1 MIRAGL
7 RASRFLQGRIMVT
20 TTAVPKTRISG
31 GSFLLESRQPDEV
44 FTPEDFTEQHQLIGQ
59 TAEEFAVNE
68 IVPNIEKIEH
78 KDFSVTRDLL
88 KKAGDLGLSSVE
100 IPEAYGGLEMDKV
113 TAAVIA
119 DHIAKYAGFAT
130 TWGGHTGIGTLP
142 LVYFGNEEQ
151 KKKYLP
157 RLAAG
162 EIVGAYALSESTSG
176 SDALNCRSRAQRSP
190 DGTHYILNG
199 EKMWITNA
207 GFADLY
213 TVFAKVDGEEFSAF
227 LVERNFPG
235 FSVGAEEHKMG
246 IRGSS
251 TCPIIL
257 NDCKVPVEN
266 LLGEIGKGHLI
277 AFNILN
283 IGRFKLGAMCLGGG
297 RVSLENAISYA
308 KQRKAF
314 GKVIADFG
322 LVREKIANMA
332 TLIYVGESLVYRT
345 VALMDAALSEVD
357 KSAAEAAKQTL
368 KAIEEFAVECSIIKV
383 WGSEMIDYVVDETLQ
398 IYAGYGFVEE
408 YPAERAYRDAR
419 INRIFEG
426 TNEINRLI
434 ITGFLLKRAM
444 SGQLPLMPAIKKLMD
459 EVLSGPSAAEEL
471 EGALTEERKL
481 VGQAK
486 KLGLF
491 AAGAA
496 TQKYMQAIQDQQE
509 IMAAIADM
517 TIETYA
523 MESAVLR
530 AQKLFETKGEAVA
543 GLAVAMTRVYL
554 TQAFEKVESAAR
566 KVIAAVADGDM
577 LRTQLAILR
586 RLAKYEPFNTIEL
599 RQQIAQRMI
608 ERGKYTLA

>member
-1 MIRAGL
+1 MA
-7 RASRFLQGRIMVT
+7 T
-20 TTAVPKTRISG
+20 TTAVPQARISG
-31 GSFLLESRQPDEV
+31 GSFLLEDRKPNDV
-44 FTPEDFTEQHQLIGQ
+44 FTPEDFTEQHLLIAQ

-68 IVPNIEKIEH
+68 IVPNIEKMEH
-78 KDFSVTRDLL
+78 KDFSITRDLL
-88 KKAGDLGLSSVE
+88 KKAGELGLSSAE

-142 LVYFGNEEQ
+142 IVYFGTEEQ

-162 EIVGAYALSESTSG
+162 EIVGAYALSEASSG
-176 SDALNCRSRAQRSP
+176 SDALNCRARAELSK
-190 DGTHYILNG
+190 DGKHYVLNG

-207 GFADLY
+207 GFADLF
-213 TVFAKVDGEEFSAF
+213 TVFAKVDGEKFTAF
-227 LVERNFPG
+227 LVEKSFPG

-257 NDCKVPVEN
+257 NDCRVPAEN
-266 LLGEIGKGHLI
+266 MLGEIGKGHVI

-283 IGRFKLGAMCLGGG
+283 VGRFKLGAMCVGGA
-297 RVSLENAISYA
+297 RLSLENAIGYA

-322 LVREKIANMA
+322 LVREKLANMA
-332 TLIYVGESLVYRT
+332 VGVYAGESLVYRT
-345 VALMDAALSEVD
+345 VGMMDAALSEVD
-357 KSAAEAAKQTL
+357 KSGADAAKETR
-368 KAIEEFAVECSIIKV
+368 KAIEEYAVECSIIKV
-383 WGSEMIDYVVDETLQ
+383 WGSEMVGYVVDETVQ
-398 IYAGYGFVEE
+398 IYGGYGFVEE

-444 SGQLPLMPAIKKLMD
+444 AGQLPLMPAIKKLMD
-459 EVLSGPSAAEEL
+459 EVLSGPSIGEDL
-471 EGALTEERKL
+471 EGPLADERKL
-481 VGQAK
+481 VMSAK

-491 AAGAA
+491 VAGAA

-509 IMAAIADM
+509 VMGAIADIV
-517 TIETYA
+517 IETYA

-530 AQKLFETKGEAVA
+530 AQKVADRNGENAA
-543 GLAVAMTRVYL
+543 SLPIAMTRVYL
-554 TQAFEKVESAAR
+554 SQAMEKIEGAAR

-586 RLAKYEPFNTIEL
+586 RLAKHEPFNTIEL
-599 RQQIAQRMI
+599 RRQIAQKVI

>member
-1 MIRAGL
+1 MA
-7 RASRFLQGRIMVT
+7 
-20 TTAVPKTRISG
+20 TTAIPSTKVSG
-31 GSFLLESRQPDEV
+31 GSFLLEERKTDEV

-68 IVPNIEKIEH
+68 ILPNAEKMEH
-78 KDFSVTRDLL
+78 KDFSITRALL
-88 KKAGDLGLSSVE
+88 KKAGELGLSSAE

-142 LVYFGNEEQ
+142 IVYFGTEEQ

-162 EIVGAYALSESTSG
+162 ELVGAYALSEASSG
-176 SDALNCRSRAQRSP
+176 SDALNCRARAQLSP
-190 DGTHYILNG
+190 DGKHYILNG

-207 GFADLY
+207 GFADLF
-213 TVFAKVDGEEFSAF
+213 TVFAKVDGEKFTAF
-227 LVERNFPG
+227 LVEKTFPG

-251 TCPIIL
+251 TCPLIL
-257 NDCKVPVEN
+257 NDCKVPAEN
-266 LLGEIGKGHLI
+266 VLGEIGKGHVI

-283 IGRFKLGAMCLGGG
+283 VGRFKLGAMCVGGA
-297 RVSLENAISYA
+297 RLSLENSIGYA

-314 GKVIADFG
+314 HKVIADFG
-322 LVREKIANMA
+322 LVREKLANMA
-332 TLIYVGESLVYRT
+332 TLVYVGESLVYRT
-345 VALMDAALSEVD
+345 VGMMDVALAEVD
-357 KSAAEAAKQTL
+357 KSSADASKETR
-368 KAIEEFAVECSIIKV
+368 KAIEEYAVECSIIKV
-383 WGSEMIDYVVDETLQ
+383 WGSEMIDYVVDETVQ

-459 EVLSGPSAAEEL
+459 EVLAGPSVGEEL
-471 EGALTEERKL
+471 EGPLAEERKL
-481 VGQAK
+481 VAQAK

-491 AAGAA
+491 VSGAA

-509 IMAAIADM
+509 VMGAIADIV
-517 TIETYA
+517 IETYA

-530 AQKLFETKGEAVA
+530 AQKMVESKGEAA
-543 GLAVAMTRVYL
+543 AALPIAMTRVYL
-554 TQAFEKVESAAR
+554 SQAMDKIDAAA
-566 KVIAAVADGDM
+566 KKIVAAVAEGDM

-586 RLAKYEPFNTIEL
+586 RLAKHEPFNTIEL
-599 RQQIAQRMI
+599 RQQIAQKTI

>member
-1 MIRAGL
+1 MA
-7 RASRFLQGRIMVT
+7 
-20 TTAVPKTRISG
+20 TTAVPKTKISG
-31 GSFLLESRQPDEV
+31 GSFLLDTRTPDEV
-44 FTPEDFTEQHQLIGQ
+44 FTPEDFSEQHQLIGQ
-59 TAEEFAVNE
+59 TTEEFATNE
-68 IVPNIEKIEH
+68 ILPNVEKIEH

-88 KKAGDLGLSSVE
+88 KKAGELGLSSVE

-142 LVYFGNEEQ
+142 IVYFGTEEQ

-162 EIVGAYALSESTSG
+162 EIVGAYALSEASSG
-176 SDALNCRSRAQRSP
+176 SDALNCRARATLSP
-190 DGTHYILNG
+190 DGRHYLLNG

-207 GFADLY
+207 GFADLF
-213 TVFAKVDGEEFSAF
+213 TVFAKIDGEKFTAF
-227 LVERNFPG
+227 LVEKTFPG
-235 FSVGAEEHKMG
+235 FSIGAEEHKMG

-251 TCPIIL
+251 TCPLIL
-257 NDCKVPVEN
+257 TDCQVPVEN
-266 LLGEIGKGHLI
+266 LLGEISKGHII

-283 IGRFKLGAMCLGGG
+283 IGRFKLGAMCVGGA
-297 RVSLENAISYA
+297 RVSLQNAVSYA

-314 GKVIADFG
+314 EKVIADFG

-345 VALMDAALSEVD
+345 VGMMDALLSEID
-357 KSAAEAAKQTL
+357 SASPDAAKETR
-368 KAIEEFAVECSIIKV
+368 KAIEEYAVECSILKV
-383 WGSEMIDYVVDETLQ
+383 WGSEMIDYVVDETVQ
-398 IYAGYGFVEE
+398 IYGGYGFVEE

-444 SGQLPLMPAIKKLMD
+444 SGQLALMPAIKKLMD
-459 EVLSGPSAAEEL
+459 EVLSGPSMSEDL
-471 EGALTEERKL
+471 EGPLAEERKL
-481 VGQAK
+481 VANAK

-491 AAGAA
+491 ASGAA
-496 TQKYMQAIQDQQE
+496 TQKYMQKIQDEQE
-509 IMAAIADM
+509 VMGAIADM
-517 TIETYA
+517 TIEIYA
-523 MESAVLR
+523 MESALLR
-530 AQKLFETKGEAVA
+530 TQKLIAAKGEASA
-543 GLAVAMTRVYL
+543 ALPIAMTRVYL
-554 TQAFEKVESAAR
+554 TEAFEKVEAAA
-566 KVIAAVADGDM
+566 KKIIAAVADGDM

-586 RLAKYEPFNTIEL
+586 RLSKHELFNTIEL
-599 RQQIAQRMI
+599 RQQIAQKTI
-608 ERGKYTLA
+608 ERGKYTLG

>member
-1 MIRAGL
+1 MA
-7 RASRFLQGRIMVT
+7 
-20 TTAVPKTRISG
+20 TTAVPKAKISG
-31 GSFLLESRQPDEV
+31 GSFLLETRSPEEV
-44 FTPEDFTEQHQLIGQ
+44 FTPEDFTEQHQMIGQ

-68 IVPNIEKIEH
+68 IVPNAEKMEH
-78 KDFSVTRDLL
+78 KDFSVSRELL
-88 KKAGDLGLSSVE
+88 RKAGELGLSSVE

-119 DHIAKYAGFAT
+119 DHIAKYAGFAA

-142 LVYFGNEEQ
+142 LVYFGSEEQ

-157 RLAAG
+157 RLASG
-162 EIVGAYALSESTSG
+162 ELVGAYALSEATSG
-176 SDALNCRSRAQRSP
+176 SDALNCRTKAELTS
-190 DGTHYILNG
+190 DGKHYVLNG

-207 GFADLY
+207 GFADLF
-213 TVFAKVDGEEFSAF
+213 TVFAKIDGEKFTAF
-227 LVERNFPG
+227 LVEKDFPG
-235 FSVGAEEHKMG
+235 FSVGAEEHKLG

-257 NDCKVPVEN
+257 NECKVPVDN
-266 LLGEIGKGHLI
+266 VLGEIGKGHLI

-283 IGRFKLGAMCLGGG
+283 IGRFKLGAMCVGGA
-297 RVSLENAISYA
+297 RLSIQNSIAYA

-314 GKVIADFG
+314 NKVIGDFG

-332 TLIYVGESLVYRT
+332 ALIYVGESLVYRT
-345 VALMDAALSEVD
+345 VALMDSALSEVD
-357 KSAAEAAKQTL
+357 KSAADAAKQTL
-368 KAIEEFAVECSIIKV
+368 KAIEEYAVECSIIKV
-383 WGSEMIDYVVDETLQ
+383 WGSEMIDYIVDETLQ

-434 ITGFLLKRAM
+434 ISGFLLKRAM

-459 EVLSGPSAAEEL
+459 EVLSGPSMGDDI
-471 EGALTEERKL
+471 EGSLVEERKL
-481 VGQAK
+481 VAQAK

-496 TQKYMQAIQDQQE
+496 TQKYMMALQDQQE
-509 IMAAIADM
+509 ILGAIADI
-517 TIETYA
+517 TIETFA

-530 AQKLFETKGEAVA
+530 TQKIFENKGEAA
-543 GLAVAMTRVYL
+543 AALPLAMTRVYL
-554 TQAFEKVESAAR
+554 SQAMEKIESAAR
-566 KVIAAVADGDM
+566 KVIAAVAEGDM
-577 LRTQLAILR
+577 LRTQLSILR

>member
-1 MIRAGL
+1 MA
-7 RASRFLQGRIMVT
+7 
-20 TTAVPKTRISG
+20 TTAVPKTKISG
-31 GSFLLESRQPDEV
+31 GAFLLEERQPNEV
-44 FTPEDFTEQHQLIGQ
+44 FTPEDFTEQHTLIAQ

-68 IVPNIEKIEH
+68 ILPNVEKIEH
-78 KDFSVTRDLL
+78 KDFSITRDLL
-88 KKAGDLGLSSVE
+88 KKAGELGLSSAE

-142 LVYFGNEEQ
+142 IVYFGTEEQ

-162 EIVGAYALSESTSG
+162 EIVGAYALSEASSG
-176 SDALNCRSRAQRSP
+176 SDALNCRARATLSP
-190 DGTHYILNG
+190 DGKHYILNG

-207 GFADLY
+207 GFADLF
-213 TVFAKVDGEEFSAF
+213 TVFAKIDGEKFTAF
-227 LVERNFPG
+227 LVEKTFPG
-235 FSVGAEEHKMG
+235 FSIGAEEHKMG

-251 TCPIIL
+251 TCPLIL
-257 NDCKVPVEN
+257 ADCQVPAEN
-266 LLGEIGKGHLI
+266 LLGEIGKGHII

-283 IGRFKLGAMCLGGG
+283 IGRFKLGAMCVGGA
-297 RVSLENAISYA
+297 RVSLENAVGYA

-314 GKVIADFG
+314 EKVIADFG

-332 TLIYVGESLVYRT
+332 TLIYVGEALVYRT
-345 VALMDAALSEVD
+345 VGMMDALLSEID
-357 KSAAEAAKQTL
+357 QASPDAAKETR
-368 KAIEEFAVECSIIKV
+368 KAIEEYAVECSILKV
-383 WGSEMIDYVVDETLQ
+383 WGSEMIDYVVDETVQ
-398 IYAGYGFVEE
+398 IYGGYGFVEE

-444 SGQLPLMPAIKKLMD
+444 SGQLALMPAIKKLMD
-459 EVLSGPSAAEEL
+459 EVLSGPSIGEEV
-471 EGALTEERKL
+471 EGSLAEERKL
-481 VGQAK
+481 VSNAK

-491 AAGAA
+491 ASGSA
-496 TQKYMQAIQDQQE
+496 TQKYMQKIQDEQE
-509 IMAAIADM
+509 VMGAIADM
-517 TIETYA
+517 TIEIYA

-530 AQKLFETKGEAVA
+530 TQKLIATKGETAA
-543 GLAVAMTRVYL
+543 ALPIAMTRVYL
-554 TQAFEKVESAAR
+554 TQAFEKVEAAA
-566 KVIAAVADGDM
+566 KKIVAAVADGDM

-586 RLAKYEPFNTIEL
+586 RLAKHELFNTIEL
-599 RQQIAQRMI
+599 RQQIAQKII
-608 ERGKYTLA
+608 ERGKYTLG

>member
-1 MIRAGL
+1 MA
-7 RASRFLQGRIMVT
+7 
-20 TTAVPKTRISG
+20 TTAVPKTKISG
-31 GSFLLESRQPDEV
+31 GAFLLEERQPNEV
-44 FTPEDFTEQHQLIGQ
+44 FTPEDFTEQHTLIAQ

-68 IVPNIEKIEH
+68 ILPNVERIEH
-78 KDFSVTRDLL
+78 KDFSITRDLL
-88 KKAGDLGLSSVE
+88 KKAGELGLSSAE

-142 LVYFGNEEQ
+142 IVYFGTEEQ

-162 EIVGAYALSESTSG
+162 EIVGAYALSEASSG
-176 SDALNCRSRAQRSP
+176 SDALNCRARATLSP
-190 DGTHYILNG
+190 DGKHYILNG

-207 GFADLY
+207 GFADLF
-213 TVFAKVDGEEFSAF
+213 TVFAKIDGEKFTAF
-227 LVERNFPG
+227 LVEKTFPG
-235 FSVGAEEHKMG
+235 FSIGAEEHKMG

-251 TCPIIL
+251 TCPLIL
-257 NDCKVPVEN
+257 ADCQVPAEN
-266 LLGEIGKGHLI
+266 LLGEIGKGHII

-283 IGRFKLGAMCLGGG
+283 IGRFKLGAMCVGGA
-297 RVSLENAISYA
+297 RVSLENAVGYA

-314 GKVIADFG
+314 EKVIADFG

-332 TLIYVGESLVYRT
+332 TLIYVGEALVYRT
-345 VALMDAALSEVD
+345 VGMMDALLSEID
-357 KSAAEAAKQTL
+357 QASPDAAKETR
-368 KAIEEFAVECSIIKV
+368 KAIEEYAVECSILKV
-383 WGSEMIDYVVDETLQ
+383 WGSEMIDYVVDETVQ
-398 IYAGYGFVEE
+398 IYGGYGFVEE

-444 SGQLPLMPAIKKLMD
+444 SGQLALMPAIKKLMD
-459 EVLSGPSAAEEL
+459 EVLSGPSIGEEV
-471 EGALTEERKL
+471 EGSLAEERKL
-481 VGQAK
+481 VSNAK

-491 AAGAA
+491 ASGSA
-496 TQKYMQAIQDQQE
+496 TQKYMQKIQDEQE
-509 IMAAIADM
+509 VMGAIADM
-517 TIETYA
+517 TIEIYA

-530 AQKLFETKGEAVA
+530 TQKLIATKGETAA
-543 GLAVAMTRVYL
+543 ALPIAMTRVYL
-554 TQAFEKVESAAR
+554 TQAFEKVEADA
-566 KVIAAVADGDM
+566 KKIIAAVADRDM

-586 RLAKYEPFNTIEL
+586 RLAKHELFNTIEL
-599 RQQIAQRMI
+599 RQQIAQKII
-608 ERGKYTLA
+608 ERGKYTLG

>member
-1 MIRAGL
+1 MATIA
-7 RASRFLQGRIMVT
+7 I
-20 TTAVPKTRISG
+20 PKTKILG
-31 GSFLLESRQPDEV
+31 GSFLLEERQTADV
-44 FTPEDFTEQHQLIGQ
+44 FTPEDFTEQHQMIGQ

-68 IVPNIEKIEH
+68 ILPQAEKIEH
-78 KDFSVTRDLL
+78 KDFSITRDLL
-88 KKAGDLGLSSVE
+88 KKAGDLGLSGVE

-113 TAAVIA
+113 TSAVIA

-130 TWGGHTGIGTLP
+130 TWGGHSGIGTLP
-142 LVYFGNEEQ
+142 IVYFGTEEQ

-157 RLAAG
+157 KLAAG
-162 EIVGAYALSESTSG
+162 ETVGAYALSEATSG
-176 SDALNCRSRAQRSP
+176 SDALNCRTRAVLSP
-190 DGTHYILNG
+190 DGKHYILNG

-207 GFADLY
+207 GFADLF
-213 TVFAKVDGEEFSAF
+213 TVFAKIDGEKFSAF
-227 LVERNFPG
+227 LVERTFPG
-235 FSVGAEEHKMG
+235 FSVGNEEHKMG

-266 LLGEIGKGHLI
+266 LLGEIGKGHII

-283 IGRFKLGAMCLGGG
+283 IGRFKLGAMCVGGA
-297 RVSLENAISYA
+297 RVSIENAVGYA

-314 GKVIADFG
+314 GKTIADFG

-345 VALMDAALSEVD
+345 VGMMDDLLSSLD
-357 KSAAEAAKQTL
+357 KASPEAAKEQR
-368 KAIEEFAVECSIIKV
+368 KAIEEYAVECSILKV
-383 WGSEMIDYVVDETLQ
+383 WGSEMIDYVVDESLQ

-444 SGQLPLMPAIKKLMD
+444 SGQLPLLPAIKKLMD
-459 EVLSGPSAAEEL
+459 EVLSGPASGEEI
-471 EGALTEERKL
+471 EGALADERKL
-481 VGQAK
+481 VANAK

-491 AAGAA
+491 VAGAA

-509 IMAAIADM
+509 VMGAIADM
-517 TIETYA
+517 TIEIYA

-530 AQKLFETKGEAVA
+530 AQKIIEHKGEAA
-543 GLAVAMTRVYL
+543 AALPIAMTRVYL
-554 TQAFEKVESAAR
+554 TQAFEKVEAAAK
-566 KVIAAVADGDM
+566 KVIADVAEGDM

-586 RLAKYEPFNTIEL
+586 RLAKHEPFNTIAL
-599 RQQIAQRMI
+599 RQQIAQKTI

>member
-1 MIRAGL
+1 M
-7 RASRFLQGRIMVT
+7 
-20 TTAVPKTRISG
+20 
-31 GSFLLESRQPDEV
+31 
-44 FTPEDFTEQHQLIGQ
+44 
-59 TAEEFAVNE
+59 
-68 IVPNIEKIEH
+68 EH
-78 KDFSVTRDLL
+78 KDFSITRELL
-88 KKAGDLGLSSVE
+88 KKAGELGLSGVE

-119 DHIAKYAGFAT
+119 DRIAKYAGFAT

-142 LVYFGNEEQ
+142 IVYFGTEEQ

-162 EIVGAYALSESTSG
+162 EIVGAYALSEASSG
-176 SDALNCRSRAQRSP
+176 SDALNCRARAALSP
-190 DGTHYILNG
+190 DGKHYILNG

-207 GFADLY
+207 GFADLF
-213 TVFAKVDGEEFSAF
+213 TVFAKVDGEKFTAF
-227 LVERNFPG
+227 LVERTFPG

-257 NDCKVPVEN
+257 NDCRVPVEN
-266 LLGEIGKGHLI
+266 VLGEIGKGHVI

-283 IGRFKLGAMCLGGG
+283 VGRFKLGAMCVGGA
-297 RVSLENAISYA
+297 RSSLDNAIAYA

-314 GKVIADFG
+314 GKVISDFG
-322 LVREKIANMA
+322 LVREKLANMA
-332 TLIYVGESLVYRT
+332 VLTYAGEAMVFRT
-345 VALMDAALSEVD
+345 VGMMDAALGAVD
-357 KSAAEAAKQTL
+357 QSAPDAAKRTF
-368 KAIEEFAVECSIIKV
+368 IVIVEYAVECSIIKV
-383 WGSEMIDYVVDETLQ
+383 WASEMVSYVVDETVQ
-398 IYAGYGFVEE
+398 IYGGYGFVEE

-444 SGQLPLMPAIKKLMD
+444 SGQLALMPAIKQLMD
-459 EVLSGPSAAEEL
+459 EVLSGPALGEEV
-471 EGALTEERKL
+471 EGRLADEQKL
-481 VGQAK
+481 VASAK

-496 TQKYMQAIQDQQE
+496 TQKYMQQIEQQQE
-509 IMAAIADM
+509 IMGAIADM
-517 TIETYA
+517 VIEIYA
-523 MESAVLR
+523 MESALLR
-530 AQKLFETKGEAVA
+530 TLKIADAQGEATSE
-543 GLAVAMTRVYL
+543 LPIAMTRVYL
-554 TQAFEKVESAAR
+554 SQAMERVESAAR
-566 KVIAAVADGDM
+566 KIITAVADGDM

-586 RLAKYEPFNTIEL
+586 RLAKHDPYNTIEL
-599 RQQIAQRMI
+599 RQRVAQTII

>member
-1 MIRAGL
+1 MA
-7 RASRFLQGRIMVT
+7 
-20 TTAVPKTRISG
+20 TTAVPSTKISG
-31 GSFLLESRQPDEV
+31 GSFLLESRRPDEV
-44 FTPEDFTEQHQLIGQ
+44 FTPEDFTEQQQLIGQ
-59 TAEEFAVNE
+59 TAEEFTVNE
-68 IVPNIEKIEH
+68 ILPNVEKMEH
-78 KDFSVTRDLL
+78 KDFSISRDLI
-88 KKAGDLGLSSVE
+88 KKAGELGLTGVE

-119 DHIAKYAGFAT
+119 DHIAQYAGFAT
-130 TWGGHTGIGTLP
+130 TWGAHSGIGMLP
-142 LVYFGNEEQ
+142 IVYFGTEEQ

-157 RLAAG
+157 RLASG
-162 EIVGAYALSESTSG
+162 EMVGAYALSEASSG
-176 SDALNCRSRAQRSP
+176 SDALNCRARAQLSS
-190 DGTHYILNG
+190 DGKHYILNG

-207 GFADLY
+207 GFADLF
-213 TVFAKVDGEEFSAF
+213 TVFAKIDGEKFTAF
-227 LVERNFPG
+227 LVERTFPG
-235 FSVGAEEHKMG
+235 FSVGAEEHKLG

-266 LLGEIGKGHLI
+266 LLGEIAKGHVI

-283 IGRFKLGAMCLGGG
+283 IGRFKLGAMCVGGG
-297 RVSLENAISYA
+297 RVSLESAIGYA

-314 GKVIADFG
+314 NKVIADFG

-332 TLIYVGESLVYRT
+332 ALLFVGESLVYRT
-345 VALMDAALSEVD
+345 VGMMDRALSEVD
-357 KSAAEAAKQTL
+357 KSSVDAIKETR
-368 KAIEEFAVECSIIKV
+368 KAIEEYAVECSIIKV
-383 WGSEMIDYVVDETLQ
+383 WASEMVNYVVDETLQ
-398 IYAGYGFVEE
+398 IYGGYGFVEE

-459 EVLSGPSAAEEL
+459 EVLSGPSAGEDLEGPLAEE
-471 EGALTEERKL
+471 RRL

-509 IMAAIADM
+509 IMGAIADTTM
-517 TIETYA
+517 ETYA

-530 AQKLFETKGEAVA
+530 AQKITEAKGEAA
-543 GLAVAMTRVYL
+543 AALPLAMTRVYL
-554 TQAFEKVESAAR
+554 SQAMEKVESAA
-566 KVIAAVADGDM
+566 KKIIAAVADGDM

-599 RQQIAQRMI
+599 RQQIAQKMI

>member
-1 MIRAGL
+1 MAT
-7 RASRFLQGRIMVT
+7 SV
-20 TTAVPKTRISG
+20 VPSTKISG
-31 GSFLLESRQPDEV
+31 GSFLLDERRPDEV
-44 FTPEDFTEQHQLIGQ
+44 FTPEDFTEQQQLIGQ
-59 TAEEFAVNE
+59 TTEEFALNE
-68 IVPNIEKIEH
+68 IVPNIEKMEH

-88 KKAGDLGLSSVE
+88 KKAGEMGLSSVE

-142 LVYFGNEEQ
+142 IVYFGTEDQ

-157 RLAAG
+157 RLGAG
-162 EIVGAYALSESTSG
+162 EIIGAYALSEASSG
-176 SDALNCRSRAQRSP
+176 SDALNCRARAQLSP
-190 DGTHYILNG
+190 DGKHYILNG

-207 GFADLY
+207 GFADLF
-213 TVFAKVDGEEFSAF
+213 TVFAKVDGEKFTAF
-227 LVERNFPG
+227 LVEKTFPG
-235 FSVGAEEHKMG
+235 FSIGAEEHKMG

-266 LLGEIGKGHLI
+266 VLGDIGKGHVI

-283 IGRFKLGAMCLGGG
+283 VGRFKLGAMCVGGA
-297 RVSLENAISYA
+297 RLSLENATAYA

-322 LVREKIANMA
+322 LVREKLANMA
-332 TLIYVGESLVYRT
+332 TLIYVGEAMVYRT
-345 VALMDAALSEVD
+345 VAMMDTALSEVD
-357 KSAAEAAKQTL
+357 KSAADAARQTL
-368 KAIEEFAVECSIIKV
+368 KAIEEYAVECSIIKV
-383 WGSEMIDYVVDETLQ
+383 WGSEMIDYVVDETVQ
-398 IYAGYGFVEE
+398 IYGGYGFVEE

-444 SGQLPLMPAIKKLMD
+444 SGQLPLMPAIKALMD
-459 EVLSGPSAAEEL
+459 EVLSGPSSSEEVEGPLAEER
-471 EGALTEERKL
+471 TL
-481 VGQAK
+481 VTQAK

-491 AAGAA
+491 AAGSA

-509 IMAAIADM
+509 IMGAIADM
-517 TIETYA
+517 VIGTYA

-530 AQKLFETKGEAVA
+530 AQKIVEKQGEAA
-543 GLAVAMTRVYL
+543 AALPIAMTRVYL
-554 TQAFEKVESAAR
+554 SQAMEKVESAAK

-586 RLAKYEPFNTIEL
+586 RLGKHEPFNTIEL
-599 RQQIAQRMI
+599 CQQIAAKVI

>member
-1 MIRAGL
+1 MA
-7 RASRFLQGRIMVT
+7 T

-31 GSFLLESRQPDEV
+31 GSFLLEERRPDEV
-44 FTPEDFTEQHQLIGQ
+44 FTPEDFSEQHQMIGQ

-68 IVPNIEKIEH
+68 ILPNAEKMEH
-78 KDFSVTRDLL
+78 KDFSISRDLV
-88 KKAGDLGLSSVE
+88 KKAGDLGLSAVE
-100 IPEAYGGLEMDKV
+100 IPEAYGGLELDKV
-113 TAAVIA
+113 SAAVIA

-142 LVYFGNEEQ
+142 LVYFGTDEQ

-157 RLAAG
+157 KLAAG
-162 EIVGAYALSESTSG
+162 EIVGAYALSEASSG
-176 SDALNCRSRAQRSP
+176 SDALNCRARAELSS
-190 DGTHYILNG
+190 DGKHYILNG

-207 GFADLY
+207 GFADLF
-213 TVFAKVDGEEFSAF
+213 TVFAKIDGEKFTAF

-235 FSVGAEEHKMG
+235 FSIGAEEHKLG

-257 NDCKVPVEN
+257 NDCKVPAEN
-266 LLGEIGKGHLI
+266 LLGEIGKGHII

-283 IGRFKLGAMCLGGG
+283 VGRFKLGAMCVGGG
-297 RVSLENAISYA
+297 RVSLQQAIAYA

-314 GKVIADFG
+314 GKVIGDFG

-332 TLIYVGESLVYRT
+332 TLLYVGESLVYRT
-345 VALMDAALSEVD
+345 VGMMDSALGDVD
-357 KSAAEAAKQTL
+357 KSAADASKQTL
-368 KAIEEFAVECSIIKV
+368 KAIEEYAVECSIIKV
-383 WGSEMIDYVVDETLQ
+383 WGSEMIAYVVDETVQ

-444 SGQLPLMPAIKKLMD
+444 SGQLALMPAIKKLMD
-459 EVLSGPSAAEEL
+459 EVLSGPSIGDEM
-471 EGALTEERKL
+471 EGPLAEERKL
-481 VGQAK
+481 VAQAK

-491 AAGAA
+491 AAGSA

-509 IMAAIADM
+509 VMGAIADM

-530 AQKLFETKGEAVA
+530 AQKL
-543 GLAVAMTRVYL
+543 
-554 TQAFEKVESAAR
+554 VENS
-566 KVIAAVADGDM
+566 
-577 LRTQLAILR
+577 
-586 RLAKYEPFNTIEL
+586 
-599 RQQIAQRMI
+599 
-608 ERGKYTLA
+608 

>member
-1 MIRAGL
+1 MA
-7 RASRFLQGRIMVT
+7 T

-31 GSFLLESRQPDEV
+31 GSFLLESRRPDEV
-44 FTPEDFTEQHQLIGQ
+44 FTPEDFTEQHILIGQ

-68 IVPNIEKIEH
+68 IVPNAEKIED
-78 KDFSVTRDLL
+78 KDFSISRDLL
-88 KKAGDLGLSSVE
+88 KKAGDLGLSAVE
-100 IPEAYGGLEMDKV
+100 NPEAYGGLEMDKV
-113 TAAVIA
+113 TAAIIA

-130 TWGGHTGIGTLP
+130 TWGAHSGIGMLP
-142 LVYFGNEEQ
+142 IVYFGTEEQ

-157 RLAAG
+157 RLASG
-162 EIVGAYALSESTSG
+162 EIVGAYCLSEASSG
-176 SDALNCRSRAQRSP
+176 SDALNSRTRAELSS
-190 DGTHYILNG
+190 DGTHYTLNG

-207 GFADLY
+207 GFADLF
-213 TVFAKVDGEEFSAF
+213 TVFAKVDGEKFTAF
-227 LVERNFPG
+227 LVERTFPG
-235 FSVGAEEHKMG
+235 LSIGGEEHKMG

-251 TCPIIL
+251 TCPVIL
-257 NDCKVPVEN
+257 NDCKVPAEN
-266 LLGEIGKGHLI
+266 VLGEIGKGHII

-283 IGRFKLGAMCLGGG
+283 VGRFKLGAMCIGGA
-297 RVSLENAISYA
+297 RVSLENAIAYG

-314 GKVIADFG
+314 NKVISDFG
-322 LVREKIANMA
+322 LVREKLANMA
-332 TLIYVGESLVYRT
+332 TLIYVGEALVYRT
-345 VALMDAALSEVD
+345 VGMMDVALNEVD
-357 KSAAEAAKQTL
+357 KASPDAAKETR
-368 KAIEEFAVECSIIKV
+368 KAIEEYAVECSILKV
-383 WGSEMIDYVVDETLQ
+383 WGSEMIDYVADETVQ
-398 IYAGYGFVEE
+398 IYGGYGFVEE

-459 EVLSGPSAAEEL
+459 EVLSGPSMAEEL
-471 EGALTEERKL
+471 EGALPDERKL

-486 KLGLF
+486 KLALF
-491 AAGAA
+491 ASGAA

-509 IMAAIADM
+509 IMGAIADM
-517 TIETYA
+517 TIEAYA

-530 AQKLFETKGEAVA
+530 AQKIVAAKGEAGA
-543 GLAVAMTRVYL
+543 ALPIAMTRVYL
-554 TQAFEKVESAAR
+554 SQAMEKVESAAR

-586 RLAKYEPFNTIEL
+586 RLAKHEPFNTIEL
-599 RQQIAQRMI
+599 RQQIAQKVI

>member
-1 MIRAGL
+1 MAIA
-7 RASRFLQGRIMVT
+7 
-20 TTAVPKTRISG
+20 AVPKSKISG
-31 GSFLLESRQPDEV
+31 GSFLLEERTPDEV
-44 FTPEDFTEQHQLIGQ
+44 FTPEDFTEQHQLISQ

-68 IVPNIEKIEH
+68 IVPNIEKMEH
-78 KDFSVTRDLL
+78 KDFTIVRQLL
-88 KKAGDLGLSSVE
+88 KKAGELGLSGVE

-142 LVYFGNEEQ
+142 IVYFGTEEQ

-162 EIVGAYALSESTSG
+162 EIVGAYALSEASSG
-176 SDALNCRSRAQRSP
+176 SDALNCRARAELSK
-190 DGTHYILNG
+190 DGKHYILNG

-207 GFADLY
+207 GFADLF
-213 TVFAKVDGEEFSAF
+213 TVFAKVDGEKFTAF
-227 LVERNFPG
+227 LVEKSFSG
-235 FSVGAEEHKMG
+235 FSIGAEEHKMG

-257 NDCKVPVEN
+257 NDCKVPAEN
-266 LLGEIGKGHLI
+266 VLGEIGKGHVI

-283 IGRFKLGAMCLGGG
+283 VGRFKLGAMCVGGA
-297 RVSLENAISYA
+297 RVALENSVAYA

-322 LVREKIANMA
+322 LVREKLANMA
-332 TLIYVGESLVYRT
+332 ALIYVGESLVYRT
-345 VALMDAALSEVD
+345 VGMMDVALNEID
-357 KSAAEAAKQTL
+357 KSAVDAAKETR
-368 KAIEEFAVECSIIKV
+368 KAIEEYAVECSIIKV
-383 WGSEMIDYVVDETLQ
+383 WGSEMVDYVVDETVQ
-398 IYAGYGFVEE
+398 IFGGYGFVEE

-459 EVLSGPSAAEEL
+459 EVLAGPALAEEV
-471 EGALTEERKL
+471 EGPLVEERKL
-481 VGQAK
+481 VTQAK

-509 IMAAIADM
+509 IMGAIADM

-530 AQKLFETKGEAVA
+530 AQKITERNGERAA
-543 GLAVAMTRVYL
+543 SLSVAMTRLYCA
-554 TQAFEKVESAAR
+554 QAMEKIDS
-566 KVIAAVADGDM
+566 
-577 LRTQLAILR
+577 
-586 RLAKYEPFNTIEL
+586 
-599 RQQIAQRMI
+599 
-608 ERGKYTLA
+608 

>member
-1 MIRAGL
+1 MATI
-7 RASRFLQGRIMVT
+7 
-20 TTAVPKTRISG
+20 TAVPKAKISG
-31 GSFLLESRQPDEV
+31 GSFLLESRQPCEI
-44 FTPEDFTEQHQLIGQ
+44 FTPEDFSEQHQLIGQ
-59 TAEEFAVNE
+59 TAEEFAMNE
-68 IVPNIEKIEH
+68 IVPNVEKIEH

-88 KKAGDLGLSSVE
+88 KKAGELGLSSVE
-100 IPEAYGGLEMDKV
+100 IPESYGGLEMDKV

-142 LVYFGNEEQ
+142 IVYFGTEEQ
-151 KKKYLP
+151 KNKYLP

-176 SDALNCRSRAQRSP
+176 SDALNCRTRAVLSP
-190 DGTHYILNG
+190 DGKHYILNG

-213 TVFAKVDGEEFSAF
+213 TVFAKIDGEKFSAF
-227 LVERNFPG
+227 LVERTFPG

-257 NDCKVPVEN
+257 NDCKVPAEN

-283 IGRFKLGAMCLGGG
+283 IGRFKLGAMCVGGG
-297 RVSLENAISYA
+297 RVSVENSIAYA

-332 TLIYVGESLVYRT
+332 TLLYVGESLVYRT
-345 VALMDAALSEVD
+345 VGMMDAALSEVD
-357 KSAAEAAKQTL
+357 KSAADAARQTL
-368 KAIEEFAVECSIIKV
+368 KAIEEYAVECSIIKV
-383 WGSEMIDYVVDETLQ
+383 WGSEMIDYIVDETMQ
-398 IYAGYGFVEE
+398 IHAGYGFVEE

-459 EVLSGPSAAEEL
+459 EVLSGPSMSEDTEGPLAEEH
-471 EGALTEERKL
+471 KL
-481 VGQAK
+481 VAQAK

-491 AAGAA
+491 AAGSA

-509 IMAAIADM
+509 IMGAIADM

-523 MESAVLR
+523 METAVLR
-530 AQKLFETKGEAVA
+530 AQKIAESKGESAA
-543 GLAVAMTRVYL
+543 ALPTAMTRVYL
-554 TQAFEKVESAAR
+554 TQAMEKVESAAR

>member
-1 MIRAGL
+1 MA
-7 RASRFLQGRIMVT
+7 T
-20 TTAVPKTRISG
+20 TTAIPKTRISG
-31 GSFLLESRQPDEV
+31 GSFLLETRNPEEV
-44 FTPEDFTEQHQLIGQ
+44 FTPEDFNQQQQLIGQ
-59 TAEEFAVNE
+59 TAEEFTVNE
-68 IVPNIEKIEH
+68 ILPNIEKMEH
-78 KDFSVTRDLL
+78 KDFSISRNLL
-88 KKAGDLGLSSVE
+88 KKAGELGLSGVE

-119 DHIAKYAGFAT
+119 DHIAQYAGFAT
-130 TWGGHTGIGTLP
+130 TWGAHSGIGLLP
-142 LVYFGNEEQ
+142 LVYFGTEEQ
-151 KKKYLP
+151 KQKYLP

-162 EIVGAYALSESTSG
+162 DLVGAYALSEASSG
-176 SDALNCRSRAQRSP
+176 SDALNCRARAQLTP
-190 DGTHYILNG
+190 DGKHYILNG

-207 GFADLY
+207 GFADLF
-213 TVFAKVDGEEFSAF
+213 TVFAKIDGEKFTAF

-235 FSVGAEEHKMG
+235 FSIGGEEHKLG

-257 NDCKVPVEN
+257 NDCKVPAEN
-266 LLGEIGKGHLI
+266 LLGDIGKGHII

-283 IGRFKLGAMCLGGG
+283 IGRFKLGAMCVGGG
-297 RVSLENAISYA
+297 RVSLESAIGYA

-314 GKVIADFG
+314 NKVISDFG

-332 TLIYVGESLVYRT
+332 ALIYVGESLVYRT
-345 VALMDAALSEVD
+345 VGMMDNALAEVD
-357 KSAAEAAKQTL
+357 KSGADAMKETR
-368 KAIEEFAVECSIIKV
+368 KAIEEYAVECSIIKV
-383 WGSEMIDYVVDETLQ
+383 WASEMVDYVVDESLQ
-398 IYAGYGFVEE
+398 IYGGYGFVEE

-459 EVLSGPSAAEEL
+459 EVLSGPSVGEDL
-471 EGALTEERKL
+471 EGPLAEERKL

-509 IMAAIADM
+509 IMGAIADM

-530 AQKLFETKGEAVA
+530 AQKIAATKGEAA
-543 GLAVAMTRVYL
+543 AALPIAMTRVYL
-554 TQAFEKVESAAR
+554 SQAFEKVESAAK

-577 LRTQLAILR
+577 MRTQLAILR
-586 RLAKYEPFNTIEL
+586 RLSKYEPFNTIEL
-599 RQQIAQRMI
+599 RQQIAQKVI

>member
-1 MIRAGL
+1 MATI
-7 RASRFLQGRIMVT
+7 
-20 TTAVPKTRISG
+20 TAVPKTRIAG
-31 GSFLLESRQPDEV
+31 GSFLLESRRPDEV
-44 FTPEDFTEQHQLIGQ
+44 FTPEDFTEQQRLIGQ
-59 TAEEFAVNE
+59 TAEEFTVNE
-68 IVPNIEKIEH
+68 ILPNVEKMEH
-78 KDFSVTRDLL
+78 KDFSVSRDLL
-88 KKAGDLGLSSVE
+88 KKAGDLGLSGVE

-119 DHIAKYAGFAT
+119 DHIAQYAGFAT
-130 TWGGHTGIGTLP
+130 TWGAHSGIGMLP
-142 LVYFGNEEQ
+142 LVYFGTEEQ

-162 EIVGAYALSESTSG
+162 EIVGAYALSEASSG
-176 SDALNCRSRAQRSP
+176 SDALNCRARAQLSS
-190 DGTHYILNG
+190 DGKHYILNG

-207 GFADLY
+207 GFADLF
-213 TVFAKVDGEEFSAF
+213 TVFAKIDGEKFTAF
-227 LVERNFPG
+227 LVEKTFPG
-235 FSVGAEEHKMG
+235 FSIGGEEHKLG

-266 LLGEIGKGHLI
+266 LLGDIGKGHII

-283 IGRFKLGAMCLGGG
+283 IGRFKLGAMCVGGG
-297 RVSLENAISYA
+297 RVSLAHAITYA

-332 TLIYVGESLVYRT
+332 TLIYVGEAAVYRT
-345 VALMDAALSEVD
+345 VGMMDGALNEVD
-357 KSAAEAAKQTL
+357 KSGAEAMKETR
-368 KAIEEFAVECSIIKV
+368 KAIEEYAVECSILKV
-383 WGSEMIDYVVDETLQ
+383 WASEMVDYVVDETLQ
-398 IYAGYGFVEE
+398 IYGGYGFVEE

-459 EVLSGPSAAEEL
+459 EVLSGPSMSEEL
-471 EGALTEERKL
+471 EGPLAEERKL

-509 IMAAIADM
+509 IMGAIADM

-530 AQKLFETKGEAVA
+530 AQKIAETKGEAA
-543 GLAVAMTRVYL
+543 AALPIAMTRVYL
-554 TQAFEKVESAAR
+554 SQAMEKVESAAR
-566 KVIAAVADGDM
+566 KVIAAVAEGDM
-577 LRTQLAILR
+577 LRTQIAILR
-586 RLAKYEPFNTIEL
+586 RLAKHEPFNTIEL
-599 RQQIAQRMI
+599 RQQIAQTVI
-608 ERGKYTLA
+608 ERGKYAIS

>member
-1 MIRAGL
+1 MAIA
-7 RASRFLQGRIMVT
+7 
-20 TTAVPKTRISG
+20 AVPKSKISG
-31 GSFLLESRQPDEV
+31 GSFLLEERQTADV
-44 FTPEDFTEQHQLIGQ
+44 FTPEDFTEQHQMIGQ
-59 TAEEFAVNE
+59 TTEEFAVKE
-68 IVPNIEKIEH
+68 ILPQAENIEH
-78 KDFSVTRDLL
+78 KDFSVTRDLI
-88 KKAGDLGLSSVE
+88 KNAGDLGLTGVE

-142 LVYFGNEEQ
+142 LVYFGTEEQ

-162 EIVGAYALSESTSG
+162 EIVGAYALSEASSG
-176 SDALNCRSRAQRSP
+176 SDALNCRARAELSK
-190 DGTHYILNG
+190 DGKHYVLNG

-207 GFADLY
+207 GFADLF
-213 TVFAKVDGEEFSAF
+213 TVFAKVEGEKFTAF
-227 LVERNFPG
+227 LVERTFPG

-257 NDCKVPVEN
+257 NDCQVPAEN

-283 IGRFKLGAMCLGGG
+283 IGRFKLGAMCVGGA
-297 RVSLENAISYA
+297 RASLDNAIGYA

-322 LVREKIANMA
+322 LVREKLANMA
-332 TLIYVGESLVYRT
+332 ALIYVGESLVYRT
-345 VALMDAALSEVD
+345 VGMMDVALNEID
-357 KSAAEAAKQTL
+357 KSAVDAAKETR
-368 KAIEEFAVECSIIKV
+368 KAIEEYAVECSIIKV
-383 WGSEMIDYVVDETLQ
+383 WGSEMVDYVVDETVQ
-398 IYAGYGFVEE
+398 IFGGYGFVEE

-459 EVLSGPSAAEEL
+459 EVLAGPALAEEV
-471 EGALTEERKL
+471 EGPLVEERKL
-481 VGQAK
+481 VTQAK

-509 IMAAIADM
+509 IMGAIADM

-530 AQKLFETKGEAVA
+530 AQKITERNGE
-543 GLAVAMTRVYL
+543 R
-554 TQAFEKVESAAR
+554 AAS
-566 KVIAAVADGDM
+566 
-577 LRTQLAILR
+577 L
-586 RLAKYEPFNTIEL
+586 
-599 RQQIAQRMI
+599 
-608 ERGKYTLA
+608 

>member
-1 MIRAGL
+1 MA
-7 RASRFLQGRIMVT
+7 T
-20 TTAVPKTRISG
+20 TTAVPQTKISG
-31 GSFLLESRQPDEV
+31 GGFLLEERKPDDV

-68 IVPNIEKIEH
+68 IVPNIEKMEH
-78 KDFSVTRDLL
+78 KDFSITRELL
-88 KKAGDLGLSSVE
+88 KKAGELGLSSAE

-142 LVYFGNEEQ
+142 IVYFGTEEQ

-157 RLAAG
+157 RLGAG
-162 EIVGAYALSESTSG
+162 EIVGAYALSEASSG
-176 SDALNCRSRAQRSP
+176 SDALNCRARAELSK
-190 DGTHYILNG
+190 DGKHYILNG

-207 GFADLY
+207 GFADLF
-213 TVFAKVDGEEFSAF
+213 TVFAKVDGEKFTAF
-227 LVERNFPG
+227 LIEKSFPG

-257 NDCKVPVEN
+257 SDCKVPAEN
-266 LLGEIGKGHLI
+266 MLGEIGKGHVI

-283 IGRFKLGAMCLGGG
+283 VGRFKLGAMCVGGA
-297 RVSLENAISYA
+297 RLSLENAVGYA

-322 LVREKIANMA
+322 LVREKLANMA
-332 TLIYVGESLVYRT
+332 VGIYTGEAMVYRT
-345 VALMDAALSEVD
+345 VGMMDVALAEVD
-357 KSAAEAAKQTL
+357 KSRTDAAKETR
-368 KAIEEFAVECSIIKV
+368 KAIEEYAVECSIIKV
-383 WGSEMIDYVVDETLQ
+383 WGSEMVDYVVDETVQ
-398 IYAGYGFVEE
+398 IYGGYGFVEE

-459 EVLSGPSAAEEL
+459 EVLSGPSLSEEI
-471 EGALTEERKL
+471 EGPLAEERKL
-481 VGQAK
+481 VMSAK

-491 AAGAA
+491 VAGSA
-496 TQKYMQAIQDQQE
+496 TQKYMQTIQDQQE
-509 IMAAIADM
+509 VMGAIADM
-517 TIETYA
+517 VIETYA

-530 AQKLFETKGEAVA
+530 AQKVVGQKGEAA
-543 GLAVAMTRVYL
+543 ASLPIAMTRVYL
-554 TQAFEKVESAAR
+554 SQAMEKIEAAAK
-566 KVIAAVADGDM
+566 KVISAVAEGDM

-586 RLAKYEPFNTIEL
+586 RLAKHEPFNTIEL
-599 RQQIAQRMI
+599 RQQIAQKVI

>member
-1 MIRAGL
+1 MA
-7 RASRFLQGRIMVT
+7 
-20 TTAVPKTRISG
+20 TTAVPQTRISG
-31 GSFLLESRQPDEV
+31 GSFLLEERKPDEV
-44 FTPEDFTEQHQLIGQ
+44 FTPEDFTEQHLLIAQ

-68 IVPNIEKIEH
+68 IVPNIEKMEH
-78 KDFSVTRDLL
+78 KDFSITRDLL
-88 KKAGDLGLSSVE
+88 KKAGELGLSSAE

-142 LVYFGNEEQ
+142 IVYFGTEDQ
-151 KKKYLP
+151 KKKYLT

-162 EIVGAYALSESTSG
+162 EIVGAYALSEASSG
-176 SDALNCRSRAQRSP
+176 SDALNCRTRAELSK
-190 DGTHYILNG
+190 DGKHYILNG

-207 GFADLY
+207 GFADLF
-213 TVFAKVDGEEFSAF
+213 TVFAKVDGEKFTAF
-227 LVERNFPG
+227 LVEKSFPG

-257 NDCKVPVEN
+257 SDCNVPAEN
-266 LLGEIGKGHLI
+266 MLGEIGKGHVI

-283 IGRFKLGAMCLGGG
+283 IGRFKLGAMCVGGG
-297 RVSLENAISYA
+297 RVSLESAVAYA
-308 KQRKAF
+308 RQRKAF
-314 GKVIADFG
+314 GKTIGDFG

-345 VALMDAALSEVD
+345 VGMMDALLSEID
-357 KSAAEAAKQTL
+357 SASPDASKQQR
-368 KAIEEFAVECSIIKV
+368 KAIEEYAVECSILKV
-383 WGSEMIDYVVDETLQ
+383 WGSEMIDYVVDETVQ

-459 EVLSGPSAAEEL
+459 EVLSGPSLGEEL
-471 EGALTEERKL
+471 EGPLSEERKL
-481 VGQAK
+481 VTSAK

-491 AAGAA
+491 VAGAA
-496 TQKYMQAIQDQQE
+496 TQKYMQTIQDQQE
-509 IMAAIADM
+509 VMGAIADIV
-517 TIETYA
+517 IETYA

-530 AQKLFETKGEAVA
+530 AQKIAERNGENAA
-543 GLAVAMTRVYL
+543 SLSIAMTRVYL
-554 TQAFEKVESAAR
+554 SQAMEKIEAAAR

-599 RQQIAQRMI
+599 RQQIAQKMI

>member
-1 MIRAGL
+1 MA
-7 RASRFLQGRIMVT
+7 T
-20 TTAVPKTRISG
+20 TTAVPQTRISG
-31 GSFLLESRQPDEV
+31 GSFLLEERKPDEV
-44 FTPEDFTEQHQLIGQ
+44 FTPEDFTEQHLLIGQ

-68 IVPNIEKIEH
+68 IVPNIEKMEH
-78 KDFSVTRDLL
+78 KDFSITRDLL
-88 KKAGDLGLSSVE
+88 KKAGELGLSSAE

-142 LVYFGNEEQ
+142 IVYFGTEEQ

-162 EIVGAYALSESTSG
+162 EIVGAYALSEASSG
-176 SDALNCRSRAQRSP
+176 SDALNCRARAELSK
-190 DGTHYILNG
+190 DGEHYILNG

-207 GFADLY
+207 GFADLF
-213 TVFAKVDGEEFSAF
+213 TVFAKVDGEKFTAF
-227 LVERNFPG
+227 LVEKSFPG
-235 FSVGAEEHKMG
+235 FSIGAEEHKMG

-266 LLGEIGKGHLI
+266 LLGEIGKGHVI

-283 IGRFKLGAMCLGGG
+283 VGRFKLGAMSVGGA
-297 RVSLENAISYA
+297 RMSLESAIGYA

-322 LVREKIANMA
+322 LVREKLANMA
-332 TLIYVGESLVYRT
+332 VGIYTGEALVYRT
-345 VALMDAALSEVD
+345 VGMMDVALSEVD
-357 KSAAEAAKQTL
+357 KNGADAAKETR
-368 KAIEEFAVECSIIKV
+368 KAIEEYAVECSIIKV
-383 WGSEMIDYVVDETLQ
+383 WGSEMVGYVVDETVQ
-398 IYAGYGFVEE
+398 IYGGYGFVEE
-408 YPAERAYRDAR
+408 YSAERSYRDAR

-459 EVLSGPSAAEEL
+459 EVLSGPSTGEEFDGPL
-471 EGALTEERKL
+471 AEERKL
-481 VGQAK
+481 VRSAK

-491 AAGAA
+491 VAGVA

-509 IMAAIADM
+509 IMGAIADM
-517 TIETYA
+517 VIETYA

-530 AQKLFETKGEAVA
+530 AQKIVERNGENAA
-543 GLAVAMTRVYL
+543 SLPIAMTRVYL
-554 TQAFEKVESAAR
+554 SQAMEKIEAAAK

-586 RLAKYEPFNTIEL
+586 RLAKHEPFNTIEL
-599 RQQIAQRMI
+599 RQQIAQRVI

>member
-1 MIRAGL
+1 MATITAL
-7 RASRFLQGRIMVT
+7 PT
-20 TTAVPKTRISG
+20 TKIAG
-31 GSFLLESRQPDEV
+31 GSFLLETRQPSEV
-44 FTPEDFTEQHQLIGQ
+44 FTPEDFTEQHRLIGQ
-59 TAEEFAVNE
+59 TAEEFAVKE
-68 IVPNIEKIEH
+68 ILPNAEKIEH
-78 KDFSVTRDLL
+78 KDFSITRDLL
-88 KKAGDLGLSSVE
+88 KKAGELGLSSVE

-142 LVYFGNEEQ
+142 IVYFGTEEQ

-157 RLAAG
+157 CLAAG

-176 SDALNCRSRAQRSP
+176 SDAMNCRTRASLSA
-190 DGTHYILNG
+190 DGKHYILNG

-207 GFADLY
+207 GFADLF
-213 TVFAKVDGEEFSAF
+213 TVFAKVEGHDKLSTF
-227 LVERNFPG
+227 LVERTFPG

-257 NDCKVPVEN
+257 NDCKVPAEN
-266 LLGEIGKGHLI
+266 LLGEIDKGQVI

-297 RVSLENAISYA
+297 RVSLESAVSYA

-314 GKVIADFG
+314 GKSISEFG
-322 LVREKIANMA
+322 LIREKIANMA
-332 TLIYVGESLVYRT
+332 TLLYVGEALVYRT
-345 VALMDAALSEVD
+345 VGMMDVALGEVD
-357 KSAAEAAKQTL
+357 KSGAEAMKETR
-368 KAIEEFAVECSIIKV
+368 KAIEEYAVECSIIKV
-383 WGSEMIDYVVDETLQ
+383 WGSEMVDYIVDETMQ

-459 EVLSGPSAAEEL
+459 EVLSGPSIGEDL
-471 EGALTEERKL
+471 EGPLAEERKL
-481 VGQAK
+481 VTQAK

-509 IMAAIADM
+509 IMGAIADM

-530 AQKLFETKGEAVA
+530 AQKIADAKGESAA
-543 GLAVAMTRVYL
+543 ALPIAMTRVYL
-554 TQAFEKVESAAR
+554 SQAMDKVESAAK
-566 KVIAAVADGDM
+566 KVIAAVADGDT

-586 RLAKYEPFNTIEL
+586 RLAKYEPFNTIDL
-599 RQQIAQRMI
+599 RQQIAGKVI

>member
-1 MIRAGL
+1 MA
-7 RASRFLQGRIMVT
+7 
-20 TTAVPKTRISG
+20 TTAVLQTKISG
-31 GSFLLESRQPDEV
+31 GSFLLEGRKTDEI
-44 FTPEDFTEQHQLIGQ
+44 FTPEDITEQHLLIGQ

-68 IVPNIEKIEH
+68 IVPNIEKMEH
-78 KDFSVTRDLL
+78 KDFSITRDLL
-88 KKAGDLGLSSVE
+88 KKAGELGLSSAE

-142 LVYFGNEEQ
+142 IVYFGTEEQ

-162 EIVGAYALSESTSG
+162 EIVGAYALSEASSG
-176 SDALNCRSRAQRSP
+176 SDALNCRARAELSK
-190 DGTHYILNG
+190 DGKHYILNG

-207 GFADLY
+207 GFADLF
-213 TVFAKVDGEEFSAF
+213 TVFAKVDGEKFTAF
-227 LVERNFPG
+227 LVEKTFPG

-257 NDCKVPVEN
+257 NDCKVPAEN
-266 LLGEIGKGHLI
+266 MLGEIGKGHVI

-283 IGRFKLGAMCLGGG
+283 VGRFKLGAMCVGGA
-297 RVSLENAISYA
+297 RLSLENAIGYA

-322 LVREKIANMA
+322 LVREKLANMA
-332 TLIYVGESLVYRT
+332 VGIYTGEALVYRT
-345 VALMDAALSEVD
+345 VGMMDAALSEVD
-357 KSAAEAAKQTL
+357 KTAADAAKETR
-368 KAIEEFAVECSIIKV
+368 KAIEEYAVECSIIKV
-383 WGSEMIDYVVDETLQ
+383 WGSEMVDFVVDETVQ
-398 IYAGYGFVEE
+398 IYGGYGFVEE

-459 EVLSGPSAAEEL
+459 EVLSGPSVGDDL
-471 EGALTEERKL
+471 EGPLAEERKL
-481 VGQAK
+481 VMSAK

-491 AAGAA
+491 VAGAA
-496 TQKYMQAIQDQQE
+496 TQKYLQAIQDQQE
-509 IMAAIADM
+509 VMGAIADM
-517 TIETYA
+517 VIETYA

-530 AQKLFETKGEAVA
+530 AQKIAERNGETAA
-543 GLAVAMTRVYL
+543 SLPIAMTRVYL
-554 TQAFEKVESAAR
+554 SQAMEKIEAAAK

-586 RLAKYEPFNTIEL
+586 RLAKHEPFNTIEL
-599 RQQIAQRMI
+599 RQQIAQKVI

>member
-1 MIRAGL
+1 MATIAIP
-7 RASRFLQGRIMVT
+7 ST
-20 TTAVPKTRISG
+20 KISG
-31 GSFLLESRQPDEV
+31 GSFLLEQRKPDEV

-68 IVPNIEKIEH
+68 ILPNAEKMEH
-78 KDFSVTRDLL
+78 KNFSIPRDLL
-88 KKAGDLGLSSVE
+88 KKAGDLGLSSAE

-130 TWGGHTGIGTLP
+130 TWGAHTGIGLLP
-142 LVYFGNEEQ
+142 IVYFGTEEQ
-151 KKKYLP
+151 KKQYLP
-157 RLAAG
+157 RLATG

-176 SDALNCRSRAQRSP
+176 SDAMNCRARAELSS
-190 DGTHYILNG
+190 DGKHYILNG

-207 GFADLY
+207 GFADLF
-213 TVFAKVDGEEFSAF
+213 TVFAKVNGEKFSAF
-227 LVERNFPG
+227 LVERTFPG

-257 NDCKVPVEN
+257 NDCKVPAEN
-266 LLGEIGKGHLI
+266 LLGDIGRGHVI

-283 IGRFKLGAMCLGGG
+283 IGRFKLGAMCVGGG
-297 RVSLENAISYA
+297 RVSLESAISYA

-314 GKVIADFG
+314 GKPIGDFG
-322 LVREKIANMA
+322 LVREKLANMA
-332 TLIYVGESLVYRT
+332 TLLYVGESLVYRT
-345 VALMDAALSEVD
+345 VGMMDVALGDVD
-357 KSAAEAAKQTL
+357 KAAADAGKQTL
-368 KAIEEFAVECSIIKV
+368 KAIEEYAVECSIIKV
-383 WGSEMIDYVVDETLQ
+383 WGSEMIDYVVDETVQ

-459 EVLSGPSAAEEL
+459 EVLSGPSLGEEI
-471 EGALTEERKL
+471 EGPLAEERKL
-481 VGQAK
+481 VAQAK

-491 AAGAA
+491 VSGAA
-496 TQKYMQAIQDQQE
+496 TQKYMQKIQDQQE
-509 IMAAIADM
+509 VMGAIADM
-517 TIETYA
+517 TIEIYA

-530 AQKLFETKGEAVA
+530 AQKMVEQKGEAA
-543 GLAVAMTRVYL
+543 AALPIAMTRVYL
-554 TQAFEKVESAAR
+554 TQALEKVEGAAK
-566 KVIAAVADGDM
+566 KVIADVAEGDM
-577 LRTQLAILR
+577 LRTQLAIVR
-586 RLAKYEPFNTIEL
+586 RLAKHDPFYPIAL
-599 RQQIAQRMI
+599 CQQIAQRTI
-608 ERGKYTLA
+608 EAGKYTLR

>member
-1 MIRAGL
+1 MA
-7 RASRFLQGRIMVT
+7 T
-20 TTAVPKTRISG
+20 TTAVPRTKIHG
-31 GSFLLESRQPDEV
+31 GSFLLETRRPDEV
-44 FTPEDFTEQHQLIGQ
+44 FTPEDFSEQHQLIGQ

-68 IVPNIEKIEH
+68 IVPHIEKIEH

-88 KKAGDLGLSSVE
+88 KKAGELGLSSVE
-100 IPEAYGGLEMDKV
+100 IPEAYGGLELDKV

-142 LVYFGNEEQ
+142 IVYFGTEEQ

-157 RLAAG
+157 RLGAG

-176 SDALNCRSRAQRSP
+176 SDALNCRTRATLSP
-190 DGTHYILNG
+190 DGKHYILNG

-207 GFADLY
+207 GFADLF
-213 TVFAKVDGEEFSAF
+213 TVFAKIDGEKFSAF
-227 LVERNFPG
+227 LVEKDFPG
-235 FSVGAEEHKMG
+235 FSGGAEEHKMG

-266 LLGEIGKGHLI
+266 LLGEAGKGHLI

-283 IGRFKLGAMCLGGG
+283 IGRFKLGAMCVGGG
-297 RVSLENAISYA
+297 RDSLENAIGYA

-314 GKVIADFG
+314 NKVIADFG

-332 TLIYVGESLVYRT
+332 TLLFVGESLVYRT
-345 VALMDAALSEVD
+345 VGMMDAALGEVD
-357 KSAAEAAKQTL
+357 KSAADVARQTL
-368 KAIEEFAVECSIIKV
+368 KAIEEYAVECSIIKV

-444 SGQLPLMPAIKKLMD
+444 SGQLALMPAIKKLMD
-459 EVLSGPSAAEEL
+459 EVLSGPSMGDEV
-471 EGALTEERKL
+471 EGPLAEERKL
-481 VGQAK
+481 VAQAK

-491 AAGAA
+491 AAGSA
-496 TQKYMQAIQDQQE
+496 TQKYMQVIQDHQE
-509 IMAAIADM
+509 VMGAIADM
-517 TIETYA
+517 TMETYA

-530 AQKLFETKGEAVA
+530 AQKLVESKGEKDAAVA
-543 GLAVAMTRVYL
+543 IAMTRVYL
-554 TQAFEKVESAAR
+554 TQAMEKIEAAAR
-566 KVIAAVADGDM
+566 RVIAAVAEGDM
-577 LRTQLAILR
+577 LRTQLAMLR

-599 RQQIAQRMI
+599 RQKIAQRAI
-608 ERGKYTLA
+608 EVGRYSLA

>member
-1 MIRAGL
+1 MA
-7 RASRFLQGRIMVT
+7 
-20 TTAVPKTRISG
+20 TTAVPQTRISG
-31 GSFLLESRQPDEV
+31 GSFLLEERKPDDV
-44 FTPEDFTEQHQLIGQ
+44 FTPEDFTEQHLLIAQ

-68 IVPNIEKIEH
+68 IVPNIEKMEH
-78 KDFSVTRDLL
+78 KDFSITRDLL
-88 KKAGDLGLSSVE
+88 KKAGELGLSSAE

-142 LVYFGNEEQ
+142 IVYFGTEEQ
-151 KKKYLP
+151 KQKYLP

-162 EIVGAYALSESTSG
+162 EIVGAYALSEASSG
-176 SDALNCRSRAQRSP
+176 SDALNCRTRAELSQ
-190 DGTHYILNG
+190 DGRHYILNG

-207 GFADLY
+207 GFADLF
-213 TVFAKVDGEEFSAF
+213 TVFAKVDGEKFTAF
-227 LVERNFPG
+227 LVEKSFPG
-235 FSVGAEEHKMG
+235 FSIGAEEHKMG

-257 NDCKVPVEN
+257 NDCKVPAEN
-266 LLGEIGKGHLI
+266 VLGEIGKGHVI

-283 IGRFKLGAMCLGGG
+283 VGRFKLGAMCVGGA
-297 RVSLENAISYA
+297 RLSLENAIGYA

-314 GKVIADFG
+314 NKVIADFG
-322 LVREKIANMA
+322 LVREKLANMA
-332 TLIYVGESLVYRT
+332 VGVYTGESLVYRT
-345 VALMDAALSEVD
+345 VGMMDAALSEVD
-357 KSAAEAAKQTL
+357 KTAADAAKETR
-368 KAIEEFAVECSIIKV
+368 KAIEEYAVECSIIKV
-383 WGSEMIDYVVDETLQ
+383 WGSEMVGYVVDETVQ
-398 IYAGYGFVEE
+398 IYGGYGFVEE

-459 EVLSGPSAAEEL
+459 EVLSGPSMGEEL
-471 EGALTEERKL
+471 EGPLAEERKL
-481 VGQAK
+481 VTSAK

-491 AAGAA
+491 VAGAA
-496 TQKYMQAIQDQQE
+496 TQKFMQAIQDQQE
-509 IMAAIADM
+509 VMGAIADIV
-517 TIETYA
+517 IETYA

-530 AQKLFETKGEAVA
+530 AQKIADRNGENAA
-543 GLAVAMTRVYL
+543 SLPIAMTRVYL
-554 TQAFEKVESAAR
+554 SQAMEKIEVAAR

-586 RLAKYEPFNTIEL
+586 RLAKHEPFNTIEL
-599 RQQIAQRMI
+599 RQQIAQKVI

>member
-1 MIRAGL
+1 MATPSTVS
-7 RASRFLQGRIMVT
+7 AN
-20 TTAVPKTRISG
+20 RISG
-31 GSFLLESRQPDEV
+31 GSFLLAEQRPEDV

-68 IVPNIEKIEH
+68 ILPNIDKIEH
-78 KDFSVTRDLL
+78 KDFSITRDLL
-88 KKAGDLGLSSVE
+88 KKAGELGLSGVE

-142 LVYFGNEEQ
+142 IVYFGTEEQ

-157 RLAAG
+157 RLASG
-162 EIVGAYALSESTSG
+162 EIVGAYALSEASSG
-176 SDALNCRSRAQRSP
+176 SDAMNCRTRAQLSS
-190 DGTHYILNG
+190 DGTHYVLNG

-207 GFADLY
+207 GFADLF
-213 TVFAKVDGEEFSAF
+213 TVFAKVDGEKFTAF
-227 LVERNFPG
+227 LVERTFPG
-235 FSVGAEEHKMG
+235 ISIGAEEHKMG

-251 TCPIIL
+251 TCPVIL

-266 LLGEIGKGHLI
+266 LLGEIGKGHVI

-283 IGRFKLGAMCLGGG
+283 VGRFKLGAMCIGGA
-297 RVSLENAISYA
+297 RVALENSIGYA

-314 GKVIADFG
+314 NKVIADFG

-332 TLIYVGESLVYRT
+332 VGIYAGESLVYRT
-345 VALMDAALSEVD
+345 VGMMDAALNQVD
-357 KSAAEAAKQTL
+357 KNGPDAAKETR
-368 KAIEEFAVECSIIKV
+368 KAIEEYAVECSIIKV
-383 WGSEMIDYVVDETLQ
+383 WGSEMIDYVADEMVQ

-408 YPAERAYRDAR
+408 YPAERTYRDAR

-459 EVLSGPSAAEEL
+459 EVLSGPASTDDF
-471 EGALTEERKL
+471 EGPLADEGRLAS
-481 VGQAK
+481 QAK

-496 TQKYMQAIQDQQE
+496 TQKYMQTFRTSRRSWE
-509 IMAAIADM
+509 R
-517 TIETYA
+517 
-523 MESAVLR
+523 S
-530 AQKLFETKGEAVA
+530 
-543 GLAVAMTRVYL
+543 L
-554 TQAFEKVESAAR
+554 T
-566 KVIAAVADGDM
+566 
-577 LRTQLAILR
+577 L
-586 RLAKYEPFNTIEL
+586 
-599 RQQIAQRMI
+599 
-608 ERGKYTLA
+608 